1 MKRILTAVLA
11 AVVMISAVTGVTVL
25 TGRFKNSVVP
35 VAHAI
40 PLNASISLPSASS
53 KLENAAGPA
62 MTSGAALAAVV
73 TPATPEAVETAVA
86 TIQRKAEEKAAAEA
100 KAKAE
105 AEAKAKA
112 EAEAKAK
119 AASQLMATTNSGKSL
134 GSGVINGSDVRLR
147 SDAST
152 SSSILATLSKGA
164 SVTVLAESGSWY
176 AVSYNG
182 TAGYVAQQYVTLGDS
197 LPADTGSADTSA
209 DTSTDTDSST
219 GSTDTSSTVPSGS
232 YGSSAVSIAYQYMG
246 VPYVYGGASPSGFDC
261 SGFTM
266 YVYAQL
272 GVSLPHG
279 ATPQL
284 NYGTYVSRSEL
295 QPGDLVF
302 FSDGSYPASH
312 VGIYVGDDQFI
323 HASSSSSNGYCVCV
337 SSLNSNYYSRNFVGG
352 RRF

>member
-1 MKRILTAVLA
+1 
-11 AVVMISAVTGVTVL
+11 MISAVTGVTVL
-25 TGRFKNSVVP
+25 TGRFKDSVVP

-40 PLNASISLPSASS
+40 PLHTSVSLPSASF

-62 MTSGAALAAVV
+62 MTSGAALCAVV
-73 TPATPEAVETAVA
+73 TPATPD
-86 TIQRKAEEKAAAEA
+86 
-100 KAKAE
+100 
-105 AEAKAKA
+105 
-112 EAEAKAK
+112 
-119 AASQLMATTNSGKSL
+119 AASQLMATMNSGKSL

-152 SSSILATLSKGA
+152 SASILATLSRGT
-164 SVTVLAESGSWY
+164 SVTVLAENGSWY

-182 TAGYVAQQYVTLGDS
+182 TAGYVAQQYVTMGDS
-197 LPADTGSADTSA
+197 LPADTGSADN
-209 DTSTDTDSST
+209 TDDST
-219 GSTDTSSTVPSGS
+219 GSASTVPSGT

-312 VGIYVGDDQFI
+312 VGIYVGGDEFI

>member
-1 MKRILTAVLA
+1 MKRILIAALA
-11 AVVMISAVTGVTVL
+11 AVMMISAVTGFTVL
-25 TGRFKNSVVP
+25 NGRVKETMVP
-35 VAHAI
+35 VAYAI
-40 PLNASISLPSASS
+40 PLHASVPLPSASS
-53 KLENAAGPA
+53 NLVSAAGSGL
-62 MTSGAALAAVV
+62 TSGAALCAAL
-73 TPATPEAVETAVA
+73 TPAAPDAMEAAVA
-86 TIQRKAEEKAAAEA
+86 TVTRLEEEAKAKAEAEA

-119 AASQLMATTNSGKSL
+119 AAAQLTAAASSGKTL
-134 GSGVINGSDVRLR
+134 GDGVINASDVRLR
-147 SDAST
+147 SDANT
-152 SSSILATLSKGA
+152 SSSILATLSKGTA
-164 SVTVLAESGSWY
+164 VTVLTQSGSWY

-182 TAGYVAQQYVTLGDS
+182 TNGYVAQQYVTLGTS
-197 LPADTGSADTSA
+197 LPAEDTGSSA
-209 DTSTDTDSST
+209 ANDNVSSVPP
-219 GSTDTSSTVPSGS
+219 SSSG
-232 YGSSAVSIAYQYMG
+232 SAVSIAYQYLG

-266 YVYAQL
+266 YVYNQL
-272 GVSLPHG
+272 GISLPHG

-284 NYGTYVSRSEL
+284 KYGTYVSRSEL

-312 VGIYVGDDQFI
+312 VGIYVGGDEFI